1 MGLTDYLRIARRRWL
16 IIVTVLA
23 LCLLAAGAYLR
34 SQPTTYVASTST
46 YVSMATGTSVND
58 SYQGVLAAQGR
69 VRSYLGLATSATVAQ
84 RVIDDLSIKMSVA
97 ELRSKITAS
106 SPPATAT
113 IIVSVTDENPQ
124 LARDL
129 ANTVVAHFRRLVG
142 ELETIEKT
150 AAPAARVEVIDKAE
164 LPTTPSGP
172 QGTRIYLI
180 GLLAGLALG
189 GLAAFLRDRTDRTLR
204 TSNDLEGV
212 LGDRIPILAILD
224 EGMPGAVGETR
235 RLRTRLLRD
244 GEAGT
249 IMLTSL
255 SPHSRPEVAEA
266 LAKSF
271 ADTGR
276 NVVLVDAD
284 TSGAGSS
291 RADSGP
297 GLAAVLRGST
307 PIPDALTAWPETGL
321 TVLPLGAVDGQTADL
336 LASDRFAGTLAKLST
351 DFDHVLVEVAPVAHA
366 ADAIAVSPLC
376 EQSLGIVELG
386 ATNIPQLRG
395 AVATFGADRL
405 SGAVAYSKPGNGL
418 KQLMGK
424 TTRR

>member
-1 MGLTDYLRIARRRWL
+1 MGLTDYLKIARRRWL
-16 IIVTVLA
+16 IIAVALA
-23 LCLLAAGAYLR
+23 VGLLAAGAYLR
-34 SQPTTYVASTST
+34 SQPTTYVASSST

-58 SYQGVLAAQGR
+58 SYQGGLAAQGR

-84 RVIDDLSIKMSVA
+84 RVIDDLSIKMSV
-97 ELRSKITAS
+97 EEVRGKITAS

-113 IIVSVTDENPQ
+113 IIISVTDENPQ

-129 ANTVVAHFRRLVG
+129 ANTVVAHFRRLVA
-142 ELETIEKT
+142 ELETIEQT

-164 LPTTPSGP
+164 LPTDPAGP
-172 QGTRIYLI
+172 QGTRIYLV
-180 GLLAGLALG
+180 GLLAGLAIG

-212 LGDRIPILAILD
+212 LGGRVPILGIID
-224 EGMPGAVGETR
+224 EGRPGAIGETR

-244 GEAGT
+244 GEART
-249 IMLTSL
+249 VLVTSL
-255 SPHSRPEVAEA
+255 SPHSRPEVAQT
-266 LAKSF
+266 LAQAF

-276 NVVLVDAD
+276 SVVLVDAD

-291 RADSGP
+291 REDTSP
-297 GLAAVLRGST
+297 GLSAVLRGST
-307 PIPDALTAWPETGL
+307 PVPEALTAWPETGL
-321 TVLPLGAVDGQTADL
+321 TVLPLGAADGQTADL
-336 LASDRFAGTLAKLST
+336 LASDRFASTLAKLRT
-351 DFDHVLVEVAPVAHA
+351 EFDHVLVEVAPVAQA
-366 ADAIAVSPLC
+366 ADALALAPLC
-376 EQSLGIVELG
+376 EQTLGIVELG

-405 SGAVAYSKPGNGL
+405 TGAVAYSKPGNSL
-418 KQLMGK
+418 KRLIGK